1 MIGKMHQVK
10 NSPHAIQ
17 NALCCVNDKIGSH
30 THCWTISWSKRYI
43 IPKKE
48 DKKTE
53 KDKFKL
59 TNMPFH
65 SCWISTRLILLE
77 LTFQTDHAPVTQPII
92 LMNFFLRL

>member
-1 MIGKMHQVK
+1 MIRKMHQVK

-48 DKKTE
+48 EKKNR
-53 KDKFKL
+53 K
-59 TNMPFH
+59 
-65 SCWISTRLILLE
+65 R
-77 LTFQTDHAPVTQPII
+77 
-92 LMNFFLRL
+92 